1 MSGKKQWKIADTQN
15 GYAEIWWNEDGKF
28 DVSDDVRI
36 GYVERVDLI
45 DHIDFEKDKI
55 YYCHRWMTYL
65 WSDDVDFSM
74 GMRCPIGRKTGY
86 RTRKEAIEALVKCWA
101 GVA

>member
-1 MSGKKQWKIADTQN
+1 MSEKKRWKIADTQN
-15 GYAEIWWNEDGKF
+15 GCAEIWWNNDGKF

-36 GYVERVDLI
+36 GYVKRVDLI
-45 DHIDFEKDKI
+45 DHIDFEKDEF

-65 WSDDVDFSM
+65 WSGEVEF
-74 GMRCPIGRKTGY
+74 GMPHCFPIGRKTGY